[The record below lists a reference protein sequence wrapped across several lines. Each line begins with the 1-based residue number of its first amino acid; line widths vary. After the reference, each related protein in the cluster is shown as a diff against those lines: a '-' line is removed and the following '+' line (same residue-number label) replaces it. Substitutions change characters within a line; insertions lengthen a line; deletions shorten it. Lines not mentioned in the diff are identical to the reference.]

1 MLEDD
6 GDQGDAHRAAELL
19 RETGDHA
26 GVGDLRAVQPE
37 VGGAHRRD
45 HGGTQG
51 EAADEQCRQE
61 QPLAGPG
68 GDEGE
73 RHGRRGDE
81 CERHDGDRAR
91 TEAVGVPPGQAA
103 GQQRA
108 EALRDQQ

>member
-1 MLEDD
+1 MGTGRGVLEDD

-19 RETGDHA
+19 GEAGDHA
-26 GVGDLRAVQPE
+26 GVGDLPVLQPD

-51 EAADEQCRQE
+51 EAADEQRRQE
-61 QPLAGPG
+61 QPLTGPG

-81 CERHDGDRAR
+81 RERGDGDPAGA
-91 TEAVGVPPGQAA
+91 EAVGVPPRQAA
-103 GQQRA
+103 GQ
-108 EALRDQQ
+108 